1 MGWKG
6 GGKVMTR
13 CLLPLMVVLAFVL
26 PRGASGAEA
35 LANDEYQLTPQT
47 DGSVLVRNARGSEA
61 RLSPTFAV
69 MFSLKDPKLAFN
81 WRNFH
86 FGPRWAVRWGAYEA
100 PVAELNEWLNQ
111 EMKLKVTVTEDSQGE
126 RVWDYGDGKAKVV
139 GLDARGTTNPFLVGN
154 RNDLLAVRASREG
167 DVIKWHFPE
176 SKDFSLSAELSLPA
190 GEGAPVIRYALTAN
204 RGGFYSVVF
213 TGMPGV
219 AEADAVP
226 VPQPA
231 IGWNSNQSHFVML
244 EVNERL
250 PRAHVSDGQRNYLAI
265 VHPDSASWRDAMA
278 LRETSRF
285 GTMIRKEQGKFYPA
299 IVAPVMG
306 TDDSKLKADQTFQFQ
321 LIFALRDGGW
331 QEAFRH
337 VAENIYGFRDMRDN
351 SGPGPLHLAI
361 GRVMDYLRDKNGKN
375 FAQWDP
381 EQKYYN
387 YWSDQSGI
395 FKPFSPIFGLSAAVI
410 LDDEDFYRNRA
421 LPVVEMGLS
430 RMGNVFAPYDIVKTG
445 QAANTMQRNL
455 GSPYMK
461 VPQLVTLWDLY
472 RERTHA
478 FKYYAHQKEAG
489 TGMMDF
495 LAQWRLT
502 GDEAK
507 LQMAKEAALKAAPW
521 NGGAYFDFLEVY
533 EATGEEKLLEAARER
548 LYTKISQNVNLFPA
562 VPDRDVVFDA
572 GGKVPVHYHSSGR
585 HRKWGFPPPQGLPTE
600 EKKAPAWRGSEI
612 GLETFSHHRA
622 ELWLNLPP
630 QYLRVAAYSGDKF
643 LRTLARSA
651 MVGRYGNY
659 AGDNRT
665 QRSLVTELPDAME
678 NPVWL
683 QNYSSFNPGHAWE
696 VVGAMID
703 YLVTDCF
710 DRSDQKI
717 SFPASTMAGG
727 HFRVQAFGARPGRFY
742 DEENVQLWCPP
753 ELLSIDNPQFEWI
766 AGWGNGKLY
775 VAIWNQSFRE
785 EKATLKFN
793 PERATFSKQSTLR
806 RWVDNTESS
815 DGVTPSPEMN
825 LSLSPKGITAFAIDG
840 AALRKTLQGR
850 LFGAGGPKLGP
861 GSIQTLETPFGK
873 LHGLLLSM
881 GAGLTNA
888 FVYTD
893 ALPEDVI
900 TARLKWRQGQG
911 EWQTLE
917 DGTFP
922 FEFSM
927 WLDEAKGDFECE
939 MEVET
944 TRLEMKKSSGM
955 SLLLAE

>member
-1 MGWKG
+1 MKSRW
-6 GGKVMTR
+6 
-13 CLLPLMVVLAFVL
+13 LLPLLAGL
-26 PRGASGAEA
+26 IGIWPAMATAEGVM
-35 LANDEYQLTPQT
+35 ANGGYQLFPQD
-47 DGSVLVRNARGSEA
+47 DGSVMVRNAQGSEA
-61 RLSPTFAV
+61 LIVPSFTI
-69 MFSLKDPKLAFN
+69 MFSPKNPAPGVN
-81 WRNFH
+81 WRNWLLS
-86 FGPRWAVRWGAYEA
+86 PRWAMRWEAYQVPA
-100 PVAELNEWLNQ
+100 DELNQWLTE
-111 EMKLKVTVTEDSQGE
+111 EMKLDVRVTDNAQGE
-126 RVWDYGDGKAKVV
+126 RMWDYGAGKTKVT
-139 GLDARGTTNPFLVGN
+139 GRDATGTTNPFRVGT
-154 RNDLLAVRASREG
+154 RHDLRAAGATIEGNVIRWSFPAAENFTLA
-167 DVIKWHFPE
+167 
-176 SKDFSLSAELSLPA
+176 AEMSLPQGG
-190 GEGAPVIRYALTAN
+190 GEPVISYDLKAN
-204 RGGFYSVVF
+204 TNGFFSVIF

-219 AEADAVP
+219 AEAESIP

-231 IGWNSNQSHFVML
+231 MGWNSDQSNFVML

-250 PRAHVSDGQRNYLAI
+250 PRAHVSDGKRNYLAV
-265 VHPDSASWRDAMA
+265 VHPDSASWRDVMA
-278 LRETSRF
+278 FRETSRF
-285 GTMIRKEQGKFYPA
+285 GTMIRREDGVFFPA
-299 IVAPVMG
+299 IIAPVMG
-306 TDDSKLKADQTFQFQ
+306 MEGSKLEAGQTTGFK
-321 LIFALRDGGW
+321 LLFALRDGSW
-331 QEAFRH
+331 QEAYRH
-337 VAENIYGFRDMRDN
+337 VAENIYGVRDMRDN
-351 SGPGPLHLAI
+351 SGPGPLYRAI

-395 FKPFSPIFGLSAAVI
+395 FKPFSPIFGLSAAVV

-445 QAANTMQRNL
+445 QAANSMQRNL
-455 GSPYMK
+455 GSPYVS
-461 VPQLVTLWDLY
+461 VPQLVTLWEFY
-472 RERTHA
+472 RGRTYA
-478 FKYYAHQKEAG
+478 FKYYAERQASG
-489 TGMMDF
+489 TSMTDY

-502 GDEAK
+502 GDDAK
-507 LQMAKEAALKAAPW
+507 LQLAKESALKAAPRK
-521 NGGAYFDFLEVY
+521 GGAYFDFLEAY
-533 EATGEEKLLEAARER
+533 EATGEKALLEAARQR

-562 VPDRDVVFDA
+562 VPDRDVVFDH
-572 GGKVPVHYHSSGR
+572 GGKVPVHYHSGGR
-585 HRKWGFPPPQGLPTE
+585 HNRWGFPPPEGLQFQTE

-630 QYLRVAAYSGDKF
+630 QYLRLGAYSGDNF
-643 LRTLARSA
+643 LRTLSRWA

-678 NPVWL
+678 NPVWM

-717 SFPASTMAGG
+717 VFPASTMAGG

-742 DEENVQLWCPP
+742 DEENIQLWCPP
-753 ELLSIDNPQFEWI
+753 ELLGLDNPQLEWI

-775 VAIWNQSFRE
+775 VAVWNQSFQE
-785 EKATLKFN
+785 EKATMIFN
-793 PERATFSKQSTLR
+793 PERVGFSEASGLR
-806 RWVDNTESS
+806 RWVDNKEA
-815 DGVTPSPEMN
+815 PEARKASPEM
-825 LSLSPKGITAFAIDG
+825 SFSVSPKGIVAFAMDG
-840 AALRKTLQGR
+840 VELRKTLQGR
-850 LFGAGGPKLGP
+850 MFAEGGPKLGP
-861 GSIQTLETPFGK
+861 GSVQTIESPFGK

-881 GAGLTNA
+881 GPGLTNA

-900 TARLKWRQGQG
+900 TARLKWRQGEG
-911 EWQTLE
+911 EWNTLE

-922 FEFSM
+922 FEFSV
-927 WLDEAKGDFECE
+927 WLEEAKGDFQCE

-944 TRLEMKKSSGM
+944 TGLEMKKSPAL
-955 SLLLAE
+955 SLSLAEEKKAH